1 MNVADYLVDV
11 LIEKNVTDVF
21 GIPGGV
27 VLEFLYAMRRRN
39 SEISAHLSFHEQCSV
54 FSAFGY
60 ARATKGLGVAYA
72 TKGPGITNMVTG
84 VADAYCDSIPV
95 IIITGHSD
103 IAPINGMR
111 VAADQEIDTIGMF
124 SGITKYCKRVD
135 NVKDVRYE
143 IERAC
148 FEAMNGRKGPV
159 LLDIHSKVL
168 SKQIEVSKLRRFEVK
183 KQKKISLSIA
193 KKTIVTE
200 ILNSKR
206 PLFLIGDGLRG
217 SPAISQLGQIA
228 EQNNIPILSTRFS
241 QDLLPK
247 STKHFGYIGSKG
259 LRYSNFI
266 LSKSDLII
274 TLGNRMSFPVNS
286 ESWEIVFNKT
296 RILRVDIDKAELTR
310 KIPGSTSFAID
321 FNQLLSE
328 LEGVNMPYDND
339 DTWLKTC
346 SIIKEELLMED
357 CGYPITA
364 ISEVLKSIPADQT
377 IVSDVGNH
385 EYWLC
390 RAYAYAGCSNSAIYS
405 KSFGAMASS
414 IGKAIGVYYGTG
426 KPVTCFVG
434 DQGLQMNI
442 QELQYVASHQ
452 LPITIVLL
460 NNYSS
465 GMIRSREK
473 QRYGEDFIHTTLE
486 SGYSVPDFCI
496 IAEGYGI
503 KSHTVDQFNFIKIC
517 SILSKP
523 PYTRMLEIRVDP
535 SIQMIPDTPQGNP
548 FQKMSPE
555 LDDNK
560 FMLLDKI

>member
-1 MNVADYLVDV
+1 MNVADFLVDV
-11 LIEKNVTDVF
+11 LIKKNVKDVF

-27 VLEFLYAMRRRN
+27 VLEFLYAMRRRK
-39 SEISAHLSFHEQCSV
+39 SEITTHLSFHEQCSV

-60 ARATKGLGVAYA
+60 ARATNGLGAAYA
-72 TKGPGITNMVTG
+72 TRGPGITNMVTG
-84 VADAYCDSIPV
+84 VADSYCDSIPV

-103 IAPINGMR
+103 IAPVNGMR
-111 VAADQEIDTIGMF
+111 VAADQEIDTVGMF
-124 SGITKYCKRVD
+124 SGITKYCVRID
-135 NVKDVRYE
+135 DAKDIRYE
-143 IERAC
+143 LERAC

-168 SKQIEVSKLRRFEVK
+168 SEQVEVSKLRRFKVQ
-183 KQKKISLSIA
+183 KQKKLSPSIA

-217 SPAISQLGQIA
+217 SLAINQLGQIA
-228 EQNNIPILSTRFS
+228 EQNNIPILSSRFS

-247 STKHFGYIGSKG
+247 STKHFGYIGSHG

-286 ESWEIVFNKT
+286 ESWAKVFNKT
-296 RILRVDIDKAELTR
+296 RILRVDIDESELTR
-310 KIPGSTSFAID
+310 KIPGSASFAMD

-328 LEGVNMPYDND
+328 LEGVHMPYDD
-339 DTWLKTC
+339 DNSWLKTC
-346 SIIKEELLMED
+346 SIIKKELLMED
-357 CGYPITA
+357 FGYPITA
-364 ISEVLKSIPADQT
+364 ISEILKSIPADQT

-390 RAYAYAGCSNSAIYS
+390 RAYALGCSNSAIYS

-414 IGKAIGVYYGTG
+414 IGKAIGIHHGTG

-442 QELQYVASHQ
+442 QELQYVASQQ

-486 SGYSVPDFCI
+486 SGYSVPDFCSL
-496 IAEGYGI
+496 AEGYGI
-503 KSHTVDQFNFIKIC
+503 KSYTVDQSNFIKIH

-523 PYTRMLEIRVDP
+523 PHTRMIEIRVDP
-535 SIQMIPDTPQGNP
+535 SIEMIPYTPRGNP

-555 LDDNK
+555 LDDDK